1 MMDPEVLMALI
12 GQCAATSA
20 PPALV
25 YAIVEEE
32 SGGQPYIVRDN
43 STGTV
48 HRFHSYF
55 SALSFVKIHARHSL
69 DIGLMQINT
78 KAHKVRPEEVLSPC
92 ENIREGSEILSR
104 DMARSGQD
112 LRKSLCLYHR
122 GKVPCGRYP
131 EKVAVFLPR
140 DLRQSRPGNR
150 TLAKRSPGSLR
161 PSQEKT
167 PERDIPVL
175 DLADRTEE
183 GESGGEDT
191 SDVLDSRFRPADVD
205 GFMGR

>member
-1 MMDPEVLMALI
+1 MALI
-12 GQCAATSA
+12 GQCSAASA

-25 YAIVEEE
+25 YAVSKAE
-32 SGGQPYIVRDN
+32 SGGHPFIVRDN
-43 STGTV
+43 TTGRV
-48 HRFHSYF
+48 HRFPSY
-55 SALSFVKIHARHSL
+55 SAALSFVNAHPRHSL

-104 DMARSGQD
+104 DMARSGQE
-112 LRKSLCLYHR
+112 LREALCLYHR

-140 DLRQSRPGNR
+140 DLRRSRMEKR
-150 TLAKRSPGSLR
+150 TLAKRSTGSLR
-161 PSQEKT
+161 PPQGKP

-175 DLADRTEE
+175 DLADRTEGGNDS
-183 GESGGEDT
+183 GEPP
-191 SDVLDSRFRPADVD
+191 SDVLDSRFRSADVN